1 MASNRI
7 KGITI
12 EIDGNTVKLQDS
24 LKNVNS
30 SLRATQKDLKDVNKL
45 LKLDPK
51 NTELLKQKTELLNS
65 AISDT
70 TIKLEKEREALEAL
84 EKAGDSEKTIE
95 QQKALRR
102 EIAENEQALK
112 QYRNEL
118 KEMPNAFNKIA
129 SATDNLANKTKLLS
143 TTALAGVTA
152 LGAMAVKAGA
162 MADDLNTM
170 SKQSG
175 FSTEEIQ
182 KWQYASDRIDV
193 SIDTIVKAGA
203 KLTKNMGSSTA
214 SVTEAFDKLGVKVT
228 DVEGNMRPVQD
239 VFYETIE
246 ALSLIP
252 NEVERD
258 QLAMDLFGKSAN
270 ELAGIIDDGGEAL
283 RTLGEEAMNAGMI
296 LSQDAL
302 DGANAF
308 NDGLDKIK
316 AQAQATFYSVG
327 SQLAE
332 TLLPL
337 MEELVTHI
345 GNILEWVA
353 NLDSG
358 TLKLIGT
365 ILLATASLSTILK
378 TISGVFS
385 ALNTISSFLPVLTA
399 GITTV
404 TGTAVTGATTAS
416 TAIGA
421 LTVTTGGL
429 VAVILAVVTALG
441 LAIKAFADYTNAK
454 DKAKLQE
461 RFDSTTSTYGQKLR
475 PGEEKYYNPDDYVG
489 FYNGNGGFDYYAK
502 NNSKASLYRDEW
514 AENYL
519 YDKGQ
524 TNYNFDVNVDHINDL
539 QDLIDMSNN
548 AQMLERMGGN

>member
-30 SLRATQKDLKDVNKL
+30 SLSATQKDLKDVNKL

-152 LGAMAVKAGA
+152 LGAMAVKAGV
-162 MADDLNTM
+162 MADDINTM

-283 RTLGEEAMNAGMI
+283 RTLGDEAMNAGMI

-327 SQLAE
+327 AQLAE

-337 MEELVTHI
+337 MEDLVTHI

-441 LAIKAFADYTNAK
+441 LAVKAFADYTNAK
-454 DKAKLQE
+454 DKARLQE
-461 RFDSTTSTYGQKLR
+461 RFDSTTSTYSQKLR
-475 PGEEKYYNPDDYVG
+475 PGEEKYYNPSDYVG

-502 NNSKASLYRDEW
+502 KNSKASLYRDEW

-524 TNYNFDVNVDHINDL
+524 TNYNFDVNVQNIDDL
-539 QDLIDMSNN
+539 QTLVDMSNQ
-548 AQMLERMGGN
+548 AQLLNRMGGN